1 MRRINE
7 GEKDMAD
14 SRYPIGK
21 FTWPEKMTDDG
32 RRKCIQ
38 QIEEAPA
45 KMRGAVKD
53 LSEKQLDT
61 PYREGGWTVR
71 QVAHHLA
78 DSHLNA
84 FIRFKLTLTE
94 NEPTIK
100 PYEQQLWAELVDAK
114 NAPIEVSLLL
124 LDSLHQRWVMMLK
137 AMKPEDYARKF
148 RHPEMGVL
156 DLNQYL
162 AQYAWHGRHHVAHV
176 AGLRERMG
184 W

>member
-1 MRRINE
+1 M
-7 GEKDMAD
+7 DLQ
-14 SRYPIGK
+14 YPIGK
-21 FTWPEKMTDDG
+21 LTWPEKMTDDV

-38 QIEEAPA
+38 QIEETPT
-45 KMRGAVKD
+45 RLREAVKG
-53 LSEKQLDT
+53 LTEKQLDT

-78 DSHLNA
+78 DSHANA
-84 FIRFKLTLTE
+84 YIRFKLALTE
-94 NEPTIK
+94 DEPTIK

>member
-1 MRRINE
+1 MT
-7 GEKDMAD
+7 DL
-14 SRYPIGK
+14 RYPVGQ
-21 FTWPEKMTDDG
+21 FTWPEKVG
-32 RRKCIQ
+32 EAERREWIGH
-38 QIEEAPA
+38 IEETPA
-45 KMRGAVKD
+45 KLRQAVQG

-78 DSHLNA
+78 DSHANA
-84 FIRFKLTLTE
+84 YIRFKLALTE
-94 NEPTIK
+94 DEPTIK

-114 NAPIEVSLLL
+114 SAPIEVSLVL

-148 RHPEMGVL
+148 RHPELGVL